1 MRRERR
7 LTGDT
12 VQAINPF
19 LVLGIDEAAS
29 REEID
34 AAHSRLAM
42 EWHPD
47 RHASASPEEQ
57 AEAARRMSEINY
69 AYELLTDPRA
79 AAKHKATFDRVRAAG
94 IHVEPAPRGE
104 PAPPTPQPTP
114 QPEPIGEY
122 RSAAAREFTVGPS
135 RAGTPWTAKRSRG
148 WFRRR

>member
-1 MRRERR
+1 MRRVRR

-19 LVLGIDEAAS
+19 LALGIDEAAS

-69 AYELLTDPRA
+69 AYELLTDPQA

-104 PAPPTPQPTP
+104 PARPTP
-114 QPEPIGEY
+114 QPEPTGEY
-122 RSAAAREFTVGPS
+122 RSVAHREFTVGPS
-135 RAGTPWTAKRSRG
+135 SAGTPWTAGRSRG